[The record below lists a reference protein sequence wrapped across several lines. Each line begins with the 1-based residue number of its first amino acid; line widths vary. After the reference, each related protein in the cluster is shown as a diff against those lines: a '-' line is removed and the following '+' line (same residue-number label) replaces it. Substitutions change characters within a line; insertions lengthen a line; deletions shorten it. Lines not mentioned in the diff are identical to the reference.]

1 MSVPQEISI
10 EAAKRIKLVVFDVD
24 GVLTESG
31 VFVGSTPNGKTLEFK
46 RFDIQDGVGV
56 KMLGWGG
63 LKVALVTGRPS
74 KATAIRALEL
84 GVDCYQVADA
94 KKLPIVENLIRRY
107 AICWSEVAMLADDI
121 PDLSVLRK
129 VGLKAA
135 VSNATQP
142 ILDIADWISSKPGG
156 YGAAREFTDALLSAR
171 SELHN
176 VIEAYVEERSQP

>member
-74 KATAIRALEL
+74 KATAIRA
-84 GVDCYQVADA
+84 DA
-94 KKLPIVENLIRRY
+94 KKLPIVENLIHRY